1 MSASN
6 NMAEFDAIF
15 HYITWVFHHFVF
27 PLKFKFSNE
36 LTSSKI
42 KVKIDE
48 KVLPFLHKFKTWQR
62 YQILIDRKIILKE
75 VSIKLYTNEGTFLL
89 SNIMKL

>member
-1 MSASN
+1 MKAK
-6 NMAEFDAIF
+6 NMAEVDAIF

-36 LTSSKI
+36 LTSFKI

-48 KVLPFLHKFKTWQR
+48 KVLPFFYINLKLGKGIKYW
-62 YQILIDRKIILKE
+62 LIEK
-75 VSIKLYTNEGTFLL
+75 
-89 SNIMKL
+89 